1 MPDVIAMQ
9 VETGCRKILAIRAV
23 MVIAVLCG
31 AVHVS
36 AEEVACHY
44 TYGGEVRR
52 LVAAPVESAYS
63 VGTIEVG
70 SYFRFRVV
78 FQNRPADLA
87 AIKVYAY
94 ADTDDGRML
103 IHQATYPY
111 PPARQPS
118 PYGFTGLH
126 HVYEPVTDGEMQ
138 YWCEWISGKPMRGKV
153 QP

>member
-1 MPDVIAMQ
+1 MQ
-9 VETGCRKILAIRAV
+9 LVTPYRSFLATRSLL
-23 MVIAVLCG
+23 VLALLG
-31 AVHVS
+31 PVPTL
-36 AEEVACHY
+36 AEEVVCHC
-44 TYGGEVRR
+44 TYGGETRR

-63 VGTIEVG
+63 VGVIEVG

-87 AIKVYAY
+87 AVKAYAY
-94 ADTDDGRML
+94 ADTDDGLVL

-111 PPARQPS
+111 PPARHPS

-138 YWCEWISGKPMRGKV
+138 YWCEWKPDRKPDKPMLHRRR
-153 QP
+153 P